1 MSNETTQKDFSG
13 FAEAGKDEGAYTL
26 HIMVDGMRCAAC
38 AWRIESELN
47 AEQDVKARVN
57 LSTNRLVINWKGAK
71 ERCNELIAKASNLG
85 FTLTPF
91 DPEIEKSAE
100 QTEEKFLLKCI
111 VISGFASSTIMMF
124 SLALW
129 FSTKEEMGEATRD
142 LMHWVSALFAL
153 PAIAYAGQPY
163 FASAWNALK
172 NMRTNMDVPISLAVI
187 LAATMSLFETIRH
200 GEYVYFDSSTMLLF
214 FLLIGR
220 YLDKKARGKAKAA
233 AQDLLA
239 MMQGIATIREGEKL
253 RNLPIRDILPD
264 MQLIVA
270 VGEKIAAD
278 GIVSKGNSEVDT
290 SLITGETIPVAAN
303 VGSKLFAGMINMSAP
318 IELKVSAASEQSLL
332 ADIVRLMENAE
343 QGQAKYV
350 RLADKVAGYY
360 TPVVHI
366 LAAGA
371 FIGWLLMG
379 MAWQPALMI
388 ATTVLIIT
396 CPCALGLAV
405 PVVQVVASSRLFK
418 NGMLLKSGDALERL
432 ATIDTIIFDKTG
444 TLTLGRPKLA
454 VSNYS
459 LQNLQLAASLA
470 SHSKHPLSQAIN
482 AAWNGDLLSVEVNEE
497 AGKGLSAIY
506 QGKNLRLGKRDWCG
520 DINAPKDDYMELWLN
535 IDEQKTR
542 FIFNDEIRSDS
553 AQVIEELKKKFR
565 IILLS
570 GDRIQV
576 VSNVAKELGIDEY
589 FAALTPIDKTDKI
602 AEVSKTGAKIL
613 MVGDG
618 LNDAP
623 ALASALVSMSPS
635 SAIDI
640 TQNAADIVFQGEK
653 LAPVAEAI
661 DIANQSVVLVKQNFV
676 LSFLYNIIAV
686 PMAIMGLV
694 TPLVAA
700 IAMSSSSIIVIAN
713 ALRLNRKKTTNS
725 SLREFS

>member
-1 MSNETTQKDFSG
+1 MENTVTQKDFSG
-13 FAEAGKDEGAYTL
+13 FAEAGKDEGTYTL

-57 LSTNRLVINWKGAK
+57 LSTNRLVINWRGAK

-85 FTLTPF
+85 FILTPF
-91 DPEIEKSAE
+91 DPEIEKSVE

-111 VISGFASSTIMMF
+111 VISGFASGTIMMF

-187 LAATMSLFETIRH
+187 LASAMSLFGTIRH
-200 GEYVYFDSSTMLLF
+200 GEFVYFDSSTMLLF

-264 MQLIVA
+264 MQLVVA

-278 GIVSKGNSEVDT
+278 GIVSKGSSEVDT
-290 SLITGETIPVAAN
+290 SLITGETIPVPAN

-432 ATIDTIIFDKTG
+432 TTIDTIIFDKTG
-444 TLTLGRPKLA
+444 TLTLGRPKLTG
-454 VSNYS
+454 SNHS

-470 SHSKHPLSQAIN
+470 SHSKHPLSQALSS
-482 AAWNGDLLSVEVNEE
+482 AWNGDLLKLEVTEE
-497 AGKGLSAIY
+497 AGKGLSTAY
-506 QGKNLRLGKRDWCG
+506 QSKNVRLGKRDWCG
-520 DINAPKDDYMELWLN
+520 DVNAPKDDFMELWLN

-542 FIFNDEIRSDS
+542 FTFNDEIRSD
-553 AQVIEELKKKFR
+553 AVQIIAELKKKFR
-565 IILLS
+565 LILLS

-576 VSNVAKELGIDEY
+576 VSTVAKELGIDEY

-602 AEVSKTGAKIL
+602 ATIRQQGAKVL

-653 LAPVAEAI
+653 LAPISEAI

-694 TPLVAA
+694 TPLFAA
-700 IAMSSSSIIVIAN
+700 IAMSSSSIIVIVN
-713 ALRLNRKKTTNS
+713 ALRLNRKKA
-725 SLREFS
+725 

>member
-1 MSNETTQKDFSG
+1 MENELNQKDFSG
-13 FAEAGKDEGAYTL
+13 FAETGKDEGTYTL

-47 AEQDVKARVN
+47 AQSDVKARVN
-57 LSTNRLVINWKGAK
+57 LSTNRLVINWRGAK

-91 DPEIEKSAE
+91 DPEIEKSIE
-100 QTEEKFLLKCI
+100 QSEEKFLLKCI

-142 LMHWVSALFAL
+142 LMHWASALFAL

-187 LAATMSLFETIRH
+187 LAAAMSLFETIRH
-200 GEYVYFDSSTMLLF
+200 GEFVYFDSSTMLLF

-253 RNLPIRDILPD
+253 RNLPIRDILPN
-264 MQLIVA
+264 MQLVVA
-270 VGEKIAAD
+270 TGEKIAAD
-278 GIVSKGNSEVDT
+278 GIVSNGNSEVDT
-290 SLITGETIPVAAN
+290 SLITGETIPVP
-303 VGSKLFAGMINMSAP
+303 VQIGSKLFAGMINISAP
-318 IELKVSAASEQSLL
+318 IELKVSAASDKSLL

-366 LAAGA
+366 LAAAA
-371 FIGWLLMG
+371 FIGWLSTG
-379 MAWQPALMI
+379 MAWQAALMI

-444 TLTLGRPKLA
+444 TLTLGRPKL
-454 VSNYS
+454 SGNDYS
-459 LQNLQLAASLA
+459 LQSFQLAASLA
-470 SHSKHPLSQAIN
+470 AHSKHPLSKAIN
-482 AAWNGDLLSVEVNEE
+482 SSWNGDLLQLEVTEE
-497 AGKGLSAIY
+497 VGKGLSAIY
-506 QGKNLRLGKRDWCG
+506 QGKNVKLGKRDWCG
-520 DINAPKDDYMELWLN
+520 DINAPKDDSMELWLN
-535 IDEQKTR
+535 IEEQKTR
-542 FIFNDEIRSDS
+542 FIFNDEIRSD
-553 AQVIEELKKKFR
+553 AVQIIANLKKKFR

-570 GDRIQV
+570 GDRTQV
-576 VSNVAKELGIDEY
+576 VSTVAKELGIDEY
-589 FAALTPIDKTDKI
+589 FASLTPIDKTNKI
-602 AEVSKTGAKIL
+602 DEINKTGAKIL

-653 LAPVAEAI
+653 LSPVADAI
-661 DIANQSVVLVKQNFV
+661 DIANQSVILVKQNFI
-676 LSFLYNIIAV
+676 LSFLYNVIAV

-713 ALRLNRKKTTNS
+713 ALRLNRKK
-725 SLREFS
+725 